1 MVFLIKEHCADIE
14 LAGRR
19 TNAINGSLMD
29 KGLGLVEKLIGQSC
43 YRVDVY
49 ECTEFLNVL
58 CHRAV
63 ESLSAMAI

>member
-1 MVFLIKEHCADIE
+1 
-14 LAGRR
+14 
-19 TNAINGSLMD
+19 MD
-29 KGLGLVEKLIGQSC
+29 KGLGLVEKLIGQSY